1 MAWPK
6 LPHPTAGTQD
16 WRLQRVGPVWPHHR
30 GGGRSVAEE
39 GLLLSL
45 RQEAAK
51 VSMAWALVTE
61 EGERSLL
68 RQKSARSALCSD

>member
-1 MAWPK
+1 M
-6 LPHPTAGTQD
+6 
-16 WRLQRVGPVWPHHR
+16 
-30 GGGRSVAEE
+30 AEE

-68 RQKSARSALCSD
+68 RQKSARSALC